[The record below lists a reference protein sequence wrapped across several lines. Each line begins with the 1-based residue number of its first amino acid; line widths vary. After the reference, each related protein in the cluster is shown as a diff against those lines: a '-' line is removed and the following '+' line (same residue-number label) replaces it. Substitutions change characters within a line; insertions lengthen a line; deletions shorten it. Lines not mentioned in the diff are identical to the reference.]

1 MDPFIIT
8 HGIRWLPAVDAF
20 SASCVSQEWYRVL
33 SANVDDGDFWKQ
45 ICQNSGPSDIPNL
58 ESSADYRRL
67 AMGLRLREN
76 APPAPR
82 EQTYTPITRPEN
94 YFAVVDFYKRH
105 DEENGKRR
113 KEMITSL
120 VCHVN
125 GMKIEVTI
133 AEVKPAFQGPN
144 PFAACLT
151 MEESGEVHA
160 WREEVSSEAHFF
172 VMSTPFAYASWIA
185 SGRSWESNRL
195 DSGQS
200 IRVDVTLFRRD
211 NAKSVCLLH
220 DVALDGFSDYME
232 EETQMVCTGLEVV
245 KFAATDSGKTARSL
259 LNERNVV
266 EVSVEAEL
274 HLVPMLPSSTSN
286 NEPMWLRNCREAI
299 SQEFRYEPNES
310 DKAVLSKISHF
321 DFGVKK
327 LTVVWWP
334 VDSYTD
340 GFYEFKS
347 QDEVLVVLEGLC
359 WE

>member
-94 YFAVVDFYKRH
+94 YFAVVDIFKRH

-125 GMKIEVTI
+125 DMEIEVTI
-133 AEVKPAFQGPN
+133 AEVEPALQGPN
-144 PFAACLT
+144 PFAAGLT

-160 WREEVSSEAHFF
+160 WRERVSSVEDI
-172 VMSTPFAYASWIA
+172 VDISTPFACASWIA
-185 SGRSWESNRL
+185 SGHSWDSYRL

-220 DVALDGFSDYME
+220 DVALDGSLDYT
-232 EETQMVCTGLEVV
+232 EETQMVCTGPKAV

-299 SQEFRYEPNES
+299 SQEVHYEPNES

-327 LTVVWWP
+327 LTVVWRLEDP
-334 VDSYTD
+334 HTD
-340 GFYEFKS
+340 DFYEFKS

>member
-1 MDPFIIT
+1 
-8 HGIRWLPAVDAF
+8 
-20 SASCVSQEWYRVL
+20 VSQEWYRVL

-94 YFAVVDFYKRH
+94 YFAVVDIFKRH

-125 GMKIEVTI
+125 DMEIEVTI
-133 AEVKPAFQGPN
+133 AEVEPALQGPN
-144 PFAACLT
+144 PFAAGLT

-160 WREEVSSEAHFF
+160 WRERVSSVEDI
-172 VMSTPFAYASWIA
+172 VDISTPFACASWIA
-185 SGRSWESNRL
+185 SGHSWDSYRL
-195 DSGQS
+195 DSGQ

-220 DVALDGFSDYME
+220 DVALDGSLDYT
-232 EETQMVCTGLEVV
+232 EETKIICTGPKAV

-327 LTVVWWP
+327 LTVVWRLEDP
-334 VDSYTD
+334 HTD
-340 GFYEFKS
+340 DFYEFKS